1 MGLPQATYR
10 VDPLPEGQS
19 SGDDQE
25 RLTRDI
31 RNGLARAMGAT
42 VLVYGDLVE
51 SVCAARAASSSGLR
65 TLHIEAGL
73 RSLDPEDSEESHRIE
88 IDELA
93 VGWVTHS
100 ATAVEILVNS
110 GKDPQRIVLT
120 ASPLISTLRR
130 QLAPAIRVG
139 QAVPDPLR
147 SEYVLVTYHRPEN
160 IHNVDRLTNFAD
172 LLNELAEHVPVVF
185 LVYGSTRRA
194 LGKHGIRLS
203 AAIKQLDTQDYDSYL
218 ALLLGAAAIVTDSSG
233 LQDETS
239 FLGIPCF
246 TARASTH
253 RFDTITRGSNRLIG
267 SCVRRGAASEILA
280 SMGSGPLGHLPAHW
294 WELAG
299 PPIIE
304 LIRT

>member
-1 MGLPQATYR
+1 
-10 VDPLPEGQS
+10 
-19 SGDDQE
+19 
-25 RLTRDI
+25 
-31 RNGLARAMGAT
+31 MGAT